1 MNVGFEPTIDAPIPL
16 FPAKETGT
24 GAPAGQRRQAPLRE
38 IGRREPLGDRRP
50 LRFGGLTLDTLTG
63 VVQWKGRVV
72 ALREDEIE
80 VLHVLMLNAGR
91 IMSPSQLALHLA
103 DRPEGVE
110 ERLRSL
116 HASMRCAGV
125 KCLPRRTNGLG
136 YILWY

>member
-1 MNVGFEPTIDAPIPL
+1 MGYQPSIDAPIPL
-16 FPAKETGT
+16 FPAEEART
-24 GAPAGQRRQAPLRE
+24 GAPASQRQAPLRE
-38 IGRREPLGDRRP
+38 TGRRVPLGDRRP

-63 VVQWKGRVV
+63 VVQWKGRLI
-72 ALREDEIE
+72 ALREDEVE
-80 VLHVLMLNAGR
+80 VLQVLMLNAGR
-91 IMSPSQLALHLA
+91 ILSPSQIAPHLA
-103 DRPEGVE
+103 DQPEVVE

>member
-1 MNVGFEPTIDAPIPL
+1 MNVGYEPTIDAPIPL
-16 FPAKETGT
+16 FPAKEVGT
-24 GAPAGQRRQAPLRE
+24 DASASRRRAPLRE
-38 IGRREPLGDRRP
+38 TGRREPLGDRRP
-50 LRFGGLTLDTLTG
+50 LRFGGLRLDTLTG
-63 VVQWKGRVV
+63 SVHWQGRPI
-72 ALREDEIE
+72 ALREDEVE

-91 IMSPSQLALHLA
+91 IVSTSQLALHLA
-103 DRPEGVE
+103 DRPEIVE